1 MPLLLFSLSL
11 VLAAVLTP
19 AVRYL
24 ALKKG
29 WVAQPSHDRW
39 HQRPTALMGG
49 IAIFVAGAVGLF
61 LLADFDS
68 VGAALFDSGSGVAL
82 PSAAAVILPGAAF
95 LFGLGLLDDL
105 RDLKPHIK
113 LIGQILAAAW
123 VVFAGFRLNWFVS
136 LTADTMFTL
145 IWVVGITNAF
155 NLMDNMDG
163 LCAGVG
169 LVACLVLAVIFRPLA
184 TEPFLISL
192 VLAGGLAGVLIY
204 NFKPAKIFMGDCGSL
219 AVGFSVSVL
228 ALQYSTLPS
237 STPLGRVAV
246 PLLVLM
252 VPLLDTTLVTVIRLL
267 SGRKASTG
275 GRDHTSHRLV
285 LMGFSERSAV
295 LLLYGTGGV
304 AGLAAIFVSHSDIL
318 TSPAVII
325 PVFVA
330 FLLMGIYLSQLRVYP
345 EKEFSALRGR
355 KFTPILF
362 ELTHKRQLMMIALDI
377 LLVAFSY
384 YAAYRIRFDSR
395 QFGFYFPVFLESLPI
410 IIAAKLTVFYFSG
423 IYRGFWE
430 YLSTRDVFLYTR
442 SSAIATMVSIALLTV
457 IYRFDD
463 FSKGVFV
470 IDCLLTILLLLGTRG
485 SFRLFWETIRRKSLD
500 GERVAIYGVGR
511 SGELLLREL
520 LNNPHLGVNPVGFL
534 DDNPLKTGKNIQGF
548 PVLGGFDRLPSLAA
562 RHKIDGVL
570 LPFDLRNGEA
580 ARQAAIRHCR
590 RHGLF
595 LKEFSIDLRSV
606 DLEIPPEPDQSSPS
620 VDD

>member
-1 MPLLLFSLSL
+1 MFSLSL
-11 VLAAVLTP
+11 VLAALMTP

-29 WVAQPSHDRW
+29 WVAHPSDDRW
-39 HQRPTALMGG
+39 HRKPTALMGG
-49 IAIFVAGAVGLF
+49 IAIFAAAAAGLW

-68 VGAALFDSGSGVAL
+68 VGAALFNSGSGAAL

-105 RDLKPHIK
+105 RELKPHIK

-155 NLMDNMDG
+155 NLLDNMDG

-192 VLAGGLAGVLIY
+192 VLAGGLAGFLVY

-219 AVGFSVSVL
+219 AAGFSISVL

-237 STPLGRVAV
+237 STPLTRVAV

-267 SGRKASTG
+267 SGRRASTG

-304 AGLAAIFVSHSDIL
+304 AGLAAIFVSRSDIL

-362 ELTHKRQLMMIALDI
+362 ELTHKRQLLMVALDI

-384 YAAYRIRFDSR
+384 YAAYRIRFDTG

-442 SSAIATMVSIALLTV
+442 SSVIATIVSIALLTV

-463 FSKGVFV
+463 YSKGVFV
-470 IDCLLTILLLLGTRG
+470 IDCVLTIILLLGTRG

-500 GERVAIYGVGR
+500 GERVVIYGVGR

-520 LNNPHLGVNPVGFL
+520 LNNPHLGVNPIGFL
-534 DDNPLKTGKNIQGF
+534 DDNPLKVGKNIQGF

-570 LPFDLRNGEA
+570 LPFDLRSGDA
-580 ARQAAIRHCR
+580 ARQAAVRHCR

-595 LKEFSIDLRSV
+595 LKEFSIALRPV
-606 DLEIPPEPDQSSPS
+606 DLEVGTEPD
-620 VDD
+620 

>member
-1 MPLLLFSLSL
+1 MPLLMFSLSL
-11 VLAAVLTP
+11 VLAALMTP

-29 WVAQPSHDRW
+29 WVAHPSDDRW
-39 HQRPTALMGG
+39 HRKPTALMGG
-49 IAIFVAGAVGLF
+49 IAIFAAAAAGLW

-68 VGAALFDSGSGVAL
+68 VGAALFNSGSGAAL

-105 RDLKPHIK
+105 RELKPHIK

-155 NLMDNMDG
+155 NLLDNMDG

-192 VLAGGLAGVLIY
+192 VLAGGLAGFLVY

-219 AVGFSVSVL
+219 AAGFSISVL

-237 STPLGRVAV
+237 STPLTRVAV

-267 SGRKASTG
+267 SGRRASTG

-304 AGLAAIFVSHSDIL
+304 AGLAAIFVSRSDIL

-362 ELTHKRQLMMIALDI
+362 ELTHKRQLLMVALDI

-384 YAAYRIRFDSR
+384 YAAYRIRFDTG

-442 SSAIATMVSIALLTV
+442 SSVIATIVSIALLTV

-463 FSKGVFV
+463 YSKGVFV
-470 IDCLLTILLLLGTRG
+470 IDCVLTIILLLGTRG

-500 GERVAIYGVGR
+500 GERVVIYGVGR

-520 LNNPHLGVNPVGFL
+520 LNNPHLGVNPIGFL
-534 DDNPLKTGKNIQGF
+534 DDNPLKVGKNIQGF

-570 LPFDLRNGEA
+570 LPFDLRSGDA
-580 ARQAAIRHCR
+580 ARQAAVRHCR

-595 LKEFSIDLRSV
+595 LKEFSIALRPV
-606 DLEIPPEPDQSSPS
+606 DLEVGTEPD
-620 VDD
+620 

>member
-11 VLAAVLTP
+11 VLAALLTP
-19 AVRYL
+19 AVRRL
-24 ALKKG
+24 AERSG

-39 HQRPTALMGG
+39 HRKPTALMGG
-49 IAIFVAGAVGLF
+49 IAIFAAGAVGLF
-61 LLADFDS
+61 LLADFES
-68 VGAALFDSGSGVAL
+68 VGAALFNSGSGRAL

-136 LTADTMFTL
+136 LTADTIVTL
-145 IWVVGITNAF
+145 LWVVGITNAF
-155 NLMDNMDG
+155 NLLDNMDG

-169 LVACLVLAVIFRPLA
+169 LVACLALAVIFAPILP
-184 TEPFLISL
+184 EPFLIAL
-192 VLAGGLAGVLIY
+192 VLAGALAGFLIY

-219 AVGFSVSVL
+219 VIGFSVSVL
-228 ALQYSTLPS
+228 ALTYSTSPATTSLS
-237 STPLGRVAV
+237 RVAV
-246 PLLVLM
+246 PVLVLM

-267 SGRKASTG
+267 SGRRASTG

-285 LMGFSERSAV
+285 LMGFSEKSAV

-304 AGLAAIFVSHSDIL
+304 AGLAAVFVSRSDML
-318 TSPAVII
+318 TSPTVII
-325 PVFVA
+325 PVFLA

-362 ELTHKRQLMMIALDI
+362 ELTHKRQLLMVALDI

-384 YAAYRIRFDSR
+384 YAAYRIRFDTGE
-395 QFGFYFPVFLESLPI
+395 FGYYFPVFLESLPI
-410 IIAAKLTVFYFSG
+410 IIAAKLIVFYFSG

-430 YLSTRDVFLYTR
+430 YLSTRDVFIYAR
-442 SSAIATMVSIALLTV
+442 SSIIATVGSITLVTI
-457 IYRFDD
+457 IYRFTD
-463 FSKGVFV
+463 FSKGVFF
-470 IDCLLTILLLLGTRG
+470 IDCVLTTVLLLGTRG

-500 GERVAIYGVGR
+500 GDRVVIYGAGR
-511 SGELLLREL
+511 KGELLLREL
-520 LNNPHLGVNPVGFL
+520 MNNPHLGVNPVGFL

-548 PVLGGFDRLPSLAA
+548 PVLGGVDRISSLAA
-562 RHKIDGVL
+562 RHRITGVL
-570 LPFDLRNGEA
+570 LPFDVQADPGALKRA
-580 ARQAAIRHCR
+580 ARHCR
-590 RHGLF
+590 RSGLF
-595 LKEFSIDLRSV
+595 LKEFSISLRPV
-606 DLEIPPEPDQSSPS
+606 DLEISADPE
-620 VDD
+620 